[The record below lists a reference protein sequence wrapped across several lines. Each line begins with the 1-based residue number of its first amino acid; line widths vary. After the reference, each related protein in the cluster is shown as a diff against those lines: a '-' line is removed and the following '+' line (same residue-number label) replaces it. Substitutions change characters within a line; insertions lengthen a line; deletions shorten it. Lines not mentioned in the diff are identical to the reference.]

1 MTSIILILTPIIAAF
16 LMMLLGKHTRTLERL
31 AVAAALVEG
40 IATIGVAFGGPQD
53 GLFAPYLAFDALGA
67 FFVLITGVLG
77 SLGLIYAIYYFR
89 KEGETRAIR
98 PESLRNYHVLY
109 QLFLLSMFVAA
120 GANHV
125 LLLWIAVEA
134 TTLSSAFLVNFFDRP
149 AAIEAAWKYMIINTV
164 ALLLGLFG
172 VYLFIGVAQHAAL
185 TQGLLAVPF
194 DWAGLK
200 HLAAFLDPAL
210 IKLAFVFLLI
220 GYGTKA
226 GLAPLH
232 NWLPDAHSQAPV
244 PISAMLS
251 GALLNI
257 ALLALLR
264 FKGILDVAVGP
275 SFVGT
280 LFLFFGTASIL
291 FAAFRILLQK
301 EYKRLFAYSSIEH
314 MGIIVFGFGLGGV
327 AAAAALL
334 HALYHSLAK
343 ATLFL
348 ASGNIA
354 LRYHTLEI
362 VKVKGLLRTLPV
374 SGVLFLGG
382 ILALSGIPPFGTFF
396 TEFVIFAG
404 GFAYHPYF
412 STIAFLGLTLAFV
425 GMFRHAGTMFY
436 GKAHEA
442 VVHHEQNISTTPMKE
457 QLLSYAPILVLFT
470 LLLVLSFS
478 VFTPLRLLI
487 TAAAVSL

>member
-1 MTSIILILTPIIAAF
+1 MTSLLLIITPIIVAS
-16 LMMLLGKHTRTLERL
+16 LMMLLGKRTRILERL
-31 AVAAALVEG
+31 ALIAALVEG
-40 IATIGVAFGGPQD
+40 AAALGVAFGLSRAAP
-53 GLFAPYLAFDALGA
+53 FAPYIVFDALGS

-89 KEGETRAIR
+89 KEGEMRSIR

-172 VYLFIGVAQHAAL
+172 VYLFIGVVQYAAF
-185 TQGLLAVPF
+185 TNGLVVPF
-194 DWAGLK
+194 DWAGMRN
-200 HLAAFLDPAL
+200 LAAFLDPSL
-210 IKLAFVFLLI
+210 TKLAFVFLLI

-264 FKGILDVAVGP
+264 FKSIIDIAVG
-275 SFVGT
+275 SHFIGT
-280 LFLFFGTASIL
+280 LFLCFGTLSIL

-327 AAAAALL
+327 AVAAALL
-334 HALYHSLAK
+334 HTLYHSLAK

-348 ASGNIA
+348 SSGNIA

-362 VKVKGLLRTLPV
+362 AKVSGLLRTLPV
-374 SGVLFLGG
+374 TGVLFLGA

-396 TEFVIFAG
+396 TEFMIFAV
-404 GFAYHPYF
+404 GFLAHPYF
-412 STIAFLGLTLAFV
+412 STLAFLGLTLAFV
-425 GMFRHAGTMFY
+425 GMFRHAGAMFY
-436 GKAHEA
+436 GVAHEGT
-442 VVHHEQNISTTPMKE
+442 VHPEQKTTTVMKE
-457 QLLSYAPILVLFT
+457 QPLSYAPILLLFA
-470 LLLVLSFS
+470 LLVVLSFFL
-478 VFTPLRLLI
+478 FTPLRMLI
-487 TAAAVSL
+487 IAAANSL